1 MKLWHKLIP
10 SKGSGIFCWL
20 HKPSPVR
27 IKIHKA
33 MRQVLT
39 LNLVTQTGKAKSA
52 QNPQKHGV
60 VTRPSPCVTGVS
72 SQGRC
77 AGLTP
82 ENPALDLGLQR
93 HKNKPKTNADG
104 SGLSLAYPAGWTY
117 SSEPLSPTGML
128 GYGGNSFN
136 RKEICHPTLYWLFL
150 VHIHN
155 LSECVL
161 FCLTLKV
168 F

>member
-10 SKGSGIFCWL
+10 SKGSGNFCWL
-20 HKPSPVR
+20 HKPSLVR
-27 IKIHKA
+27 IEIHKA

-39 LNLVTQTGKAKSA
+39 LNPVTQTGKAKSA

-93 HKNKPKTNADG
+93 HKNKPKSNTDG
-104 SGLSLAYPAGWTY
+104 SGSSLAYPAGWTY
-117 SSEPLSPTGML
+117 SSEPFLPLECWDTEAVLSIGKKYVIQLFTGSSWSVSTIYL
-128 GYGGNSFN
+128 
-136 RKEICHPTLYWLFL
+136 
-150 VHIHN
+150 N
-155 LSECVL
+155 LCCSA
-161 FCLTLKV
+161 
-168 F
+168 